1 MLKRRRLCMKEELE
15 DKRPKS
21 LHRVFIRTA
30 KMHKKTCQQRFQQ
43 LGLTEGQPKVL
54 EYLHHHNGCSQK
66 DLAKNCHIQP
76 ATATSL
82 LGHLEKSGLIYRE
95 INSNDRRMT
104 NVYLTEAGRASK
116 QKVKMVFSE
125 IDEQCLEGFT
135 SEEKEDLIQYLER
148 IFENLKGKESQT
160 DA

>member
-1 MLKRRRLCMKEELE
+1 MKEELE

-30 KMHKKTCQQRFQQ
+30 KIHKKTCHQRFQQ

-54 EYLHHHNGCSQK
+54 EYLYHHNGCSQK

-95 INSNDRRMT
+95 INSNDRT
-104 NVYLTEAGRASK
+104 NDEC
-116 QKVKMVFSE
+116 VFDRS
-125 IDEQCLEGFT
+125 
-135 SEEKEDLIQYLER
+135 
-148 IFENLKGKESQT
+148 GKSL
-160 DA
+160 

>member
-1 MLKRRRLCMKEELE
+1 
-15 DKRPKS
+15 
-21 LHRVFIRTA
+21 
-30 KMHKKTCQQRFQQ
+30 
-43 LGLTEGQPKVL
+43 
-54 EYLHHHNGCSQK
+54 
-66 DLAKNCHIQP
+66 
-76 ATATSL
+76 
-82 LGHLEKSGLIYRE
+82 
-95 INSNDRRMT
+95 MT